1 MQYICI
7 FISMERLGLSVTA
20 PGVASNSEQQSC
32 RLLTLALQSGAAQ
45 TCTSAEHDVYN
56 AAQAC
61 NTQRADSDACAD
73 GDECAMW
80 CQMCY
85 HTVDEFLAKVK
96 GMSKEDAKA
105 FRKQHLT
112 VTAENVTYEDSDE
125 VRSVQ
130 SSFKYTNTIT
140 MDGEEQAVSLSGTFD
155 YHHRVRSFIEHRAI
169 AKVRPCLACVHA
181 VGLHRHW
188 SHNNHSHVDS
198 CSCDSSTS
206 IPALLLSC
214 PTLCTSTTSSWCQP
228 CERMTVLTCLCAV
241 LS

>member
-1 MQYICI
+1 
-7 FISMERLGLSVTA
+7 MERLGLSVTA

-130 SSFKYTNTIT
+130 SSFKYNQHDYNGWRGAGCVSEWQLLTTTTASAASLNTAPSPKCAPVLLVC
-140 MDGEEQAVSLSGTFD
+140 M
-155 YHHRVRSFIEHRAI
+155 
-169 AKVRPCLACVHA
+169 PLACTGTGLTTIIRTLTHA
-181 VGLHRHW
+181 
-188 SHNNHSHVDS
+188 HV
-198 CSCDSSTS
+198 TV
-206 IPALLLSC
+206 AL
-214 PTLCTSTTSSWCQP
+214 PYQP
-228 CERMTVLTCLCAV
+228 CYCLVQPCAHRQHHHGV
-241 LS
+241 SPVNA